1 MTAALEAPPLARA
14 VAERSLTPSADPALT
29 AATKRLAAAA
39 GESLLGLLFFG
50 SRRTG
55 AAKADAFSAYDV
67 FVVVTGYLPFYRAIR
82 AAGLSGKSPRTMAFV
97 SRILP
102 PTQVSLP
109 FPSEGVHVKATV
121 VDLPTLVRD
130 TSPSRRDHFCAGR
143 LFQPASLLFARD
155 EATREAL
162 VACLVSAVRETWT
175 WARPWLPP
183 SFTATG
189 YGLSA
194 LDTSLHFEVRPEPKG
209 RAQQLWEAQ
218 RELQLP
224 VLEAL
229 MRELAARGELEP
241 AGSDGTWSA
250 RRPVGWFERLRLNT
264 YFRVSMARTTARW
277 FKHIVSFEGW
287 LDYIVKKASRHSGEK
302 IELTERERRYPLL
315 LLWGRV
321 FRYLARHRNG
331 RGKSQ

>member
-82 AAGLSGKSPRTMAFV
+82 AAGCCAASRTA
-97 SRILP
+97 R
-102 PTQVSLP
+102 
-109 FPSEGVHVKATV
+109 ARV

-209 RAQQLWEAQ
+209 RAQ
-218 RELQLP
+218 
-224 VLEAL
+224 
-229 MRELAARGELEP
+229 
-241 AGSDGTWSA
+241 
-250 RRPVGWFERLRLNT
+250 
-264 YFRVSMARTTARW
+264 
-277 FKHIVSFEGW
+277 
-287 LDYIVKKASRHSGEK
+287 
-302 IELTERERRYPLL
+302 
-315 LLWGRV
+315 
-321 FRYLARHRNG
+321 
-331 RGKSQ
+331 